1 MLFVDDQ
8 KVQFYIQI
16 SFVPSIYFFL
26 DDVKLLEYMVLK
38 EVIMDLEQLS
48 KNITIDTSV
57 SQDIAE
63 LCNKLLDIQ
72 KEVTTLEDKLKK
84 KKEEELKLSE
94 SDIPN
99 LMQKAGVA
107 QIKLTDGSSVEIKPY
122 YGARIPASRT
132 EEAFNWLRENNYAD
146 LIKNNVTL
154 TFGRNEDNSAKS
166 LVDELRNKG
175 HNVKQAEKVEPM
187 TLKAFVREQIE
198 KGKDVPSD
206 LFGVYVAT
214 RTKITTKE

>member
-1 MLFVDDQ
+1 
-8 KVQFYIQI
+8 
-16 SFVPSIYFFL
+16 
-26 DDVKLLEYMVLK
+26 
-38 EVIMDLEQLS
+38 MDLEQLS
-48 KNITIDTSV
+48 KEITIDTSV
-57 SQDIAE
+57 SQDIAK
-63 LCNKLLDIQ
+63 LCNKLLDVQ

-94 SDIPN
+94 QDIPN

-107 QIKLTDGSSVEIKPY
+107 ALKLTDGSSVEIKPY

-132 EEAFNWLRENNYAD
+132 DEAFDWLRENNYGD

-154 TFGRNEDNSAKS
+154 TFGRNEDNVAKT
-166 LVDELRNKG
+166 LVDELRQKG

-198 KGKDVPSD
+198 KGKNVPAD

>member
-1 MLFVDDQ
+1 
-8 KVQFYIQI
+8 
-16 SFVPSIYFFL
+16 
-26 DDVKLLEYMVLK
+26 
-38 EVIMDLEQLS
+38 MDLEQLS
-48 KNITIDTSV
+48 KEITIDTSV

-63 LCNKLLDIQ
+63 LCNKLLDVQ

-94 SDIPN
+94 QDIPN

-107 QIKLTDGSSVEIKPY
+107 ALKLTDGSSVEIKPY
-122 YGARIPASRT
+122 YGARIPTSRT
-132 EEAFNWLRENNYAD
+132 DEAFDWLRENNYGD

-154 TFGRNEDNSAKS
+154 TFGRNEDNVAKT
-166 LVDELRNKG
+166 LVDELRQKG

-198 KGKDVPSD
+198 KGKNVPAD

>member
-1 MLFVDDQ
+1 MSN
-8 KVQFYIQI
+8 Y
-16 SFVPSIYFFL
+16 SFTWPR
-26 DDVKLLEYMVLK
+26 K
-38 EVIMDLEQLS
+38 EVVMDLEALS
-48 KNITIDTSV
+48 KNITIDTTA
-57 SQDIAE
+57 SQEIAE

-72 KEVTTLEDKLKK
+72 KEVTTLEDQLKK
-84 KKEEELKLSE
+84 KKAEELKLSE

-99 LMQKAGVA
+99 LMQKTGVSLL
-107 QIKLTDGSSVEIKPY
+107 KLTDGSSVEIKPY

-132 EEAFNWLRENNYAD
+132 DEAFNWLRENNHGD
-146 LIKNNVTL
+146 LIKNNVSL
-154 TFGRNEDNSAKS
+154 TFGRNQDNEAKS
-166 LVDELRNKG
+166 IVDDLRNKG

-198 KGKDVPSD
+198 KGKDVPAD

>member
-1 MLFVDDQ
+1 M
-8 KVQFYIQI
+8 
-16 SFVPSIYFFL
+16 
-26 DDVKLLEYMVLK
+26 
-38 EVIMDLEQLS
+38 
-48 KNITIDTSV
+48 
-57 SQDIAE
+57 AE

-132 EEAFNWLRENNYAD
+132 EEAFDWLRENNFAD

-154 TFGRNEDNSAKS
+154 TFGRNERQLS
-166 LVDELRNKG
+166 
-175 HNVKQAEKVEPM
+175 
-187 TLKAFVREQIE
+187 
-198 KGKDVPSD
+198 
-206 LFGVYVAT
+206 
-214 RTKITTKE
+214 KIVG